1 MPVTRSSARNAKAS
15 SSKLKENGHTEE
27 ISSLS
32 DLTDS
37 EPSNAELSDNS
48 RKSPSIEASV
58 CITRF
63 FWDNINSKTL
73 QEHMKSALNGFQ
85 KLKGQLR
92 YLRQENK
99 ELREKIDQLHET
111 ESLSIRSRRN
121 KGGAMLQNVLQSRV
135 KKLEREVARLEKVSA
150 SSY

>member
-1 MPVTRSSARNAKAS
+1 MPNCLTTVVNLPAS
-15 SSKLKENGHTEE
+15 
-27 ISSLS
+27 
-32 DLTDS
+32 
-37 EPSNAELSDNS
+37 
-48 RKSPSIEASV
+48 RQVCASHV
-58 CITRF
+58 F
-63 FWDNINSKTL
+63 SGDNINSKIL

-111 ESLSIRSRRN
+111 ESQSIRSRRN

-135 KKLEREVARLEKVSA
+135 KKLEGEVARLEKVSA